1 MKRVVPSPKRGTSI
15 LEKIEFYHN
24 LIDEGLDVEELK
36 VVRNRI
42 YKLKHDDNSGDEYLA
57 IYQILECIKEFLE

>member
-1 MKRVVPSPKRGTSI
+1 MKRVVPTPKRGTSI

-42 YKLKHDDNSGDEYLA
+42 YKLKHDDNSGDEDFA
-57 IYQILECIKEFLE
+57 INHILECIKEFLE